1 MKQTTGLSWMSA
13 PLSKVSVQPDEA
25 DHSSSN
31 GDNRPALAANDQ
43 AERDHGRANGHHFDV
58 GIIAT
63 AGVVT
68 RSRGTRQTR
77 GHVPGEAGR
86 SDARTGRGRC
96 VGRVDRSGRRVER
109 HLSGETVAITSRALL
124 S

>member
-1 MKQTTGLSWMSA
+1 MKQTTGLRWMSA

-43 AERDHGRANGHHFDV
+43 AEPDGGRANAHHCDV
-58 GIIAT
+58 GIIAV
-63 AGVVT
+63 AGVLT
-68 RSRGTRQTR
+68 RPRGTRQTH
-77 GHVPGEAGR
+77 GYVPGEAGR

-96 VGRVDRSGRRVER
+96 VGRVDRSSRRVER
-109 HLSGETVAITSRALL
+109 HLSGETDAITSRDLL

>member
-1 MKQTTGLSWMSA
+1 MKQTTGPDVAALSE
-13 PLSKVSVQPDEA
+13 VSVQPDEG
-25 DHSSSN
+25 DHSSSK
-31 GDNRPALAANDQ
+31 GHNRPAPAANDQ
-43 AERDHGRANGHHFDV
+43 AEPDCGRANGHRYDV

-63 AGVVT
+63 AGVFTPPCRT
-68 RSRGTRQTR
+68 RPTR

-96 VGRVDRSGRRVER
+96 LAGVDRSRRRVER
-109 HLSGETVAITSRALL
+109 HPSGETVAITRCALL